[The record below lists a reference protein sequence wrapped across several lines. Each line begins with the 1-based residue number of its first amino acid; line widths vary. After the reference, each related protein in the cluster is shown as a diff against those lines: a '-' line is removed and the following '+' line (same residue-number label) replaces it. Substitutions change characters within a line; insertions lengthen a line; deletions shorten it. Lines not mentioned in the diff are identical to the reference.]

1 MSFAYFL
8 KIPFLRTPL
17 VTASVYIFLR
27 QSLSVYKISTVHC
40 KVFIC
45 GRDTRHHLFESGVF
59 DRKFDKERSEKLCY
73 NDVINSCL
81 ICPLLK
87 EISKSHIPR
96 IAKIIIQELIF

>member
-59 DRKFDKERSEKLCY
+59 DRKFDKDRSEKFCY
-73 NDVINSCL
+73 NDVMNSCL
-81 ICPLLK
+81 ICPPLFFK
-87 EISKSHIPR
+87 KR
-96 IAKIIIQELIF
+96 N